1 MCERAH
7 PRMPGVCLSP
17 DDVTSSLMFYPTLSI
32 PNESGNPP
40 QSACQNSHLHQ
51 SDTRVQ
57 NMFES
62 GEVCFITENS
72 NGHLDIEFLIPSA
85 MSPESIPETSAQLYR
100 AIDRAMAT
108 VRTDILLDLSRID
121 FVSSAALNLLL
132 KLRQRCEQNGIRLGL
147 KNLAPQVRN
156 VFEVTQLDQLLV
168 IEPECETCDA

>member
-1 MCERAH
+1 
-7 PRMPGVCLSP
+7 
-17 DDVTSSLMFYPTLSI
+17 
-32 PNESGNPP
+32 
-40 QSACQNSHLHQ
+40 
-51 SDTRVQ
+51 
-57 NMFES
+57 MFES